1 MTKGDAEPVK
11 DPFEDPEPVK
21 DPFETDTKHLNS
33 KMRTA
38 INALRSQINEN
49 PAAPQ
54 ELREALGSLN
64 EAAVKFTNTLYRDL

>member
-1 MTKGDAEPVK
+1 MSRKFPFEDVDAEPVK
-11 DPFEDPEPVK
+11 DPFEA
-21 DPFETDTKHLNS
+21 DTKHLNS

-38 INALRSQINEN
+38 IDALRSQINEN

-54 ELREALGSLN
+54 ELREALESLN

>member
-1 MTKGDAEPVK
+1 MTKGDA
-11 DPFEDPEPVK
+11 EPVK

-38 INALRSQINEN
+38 IDALRSQINEN

-54 ELREALGSLN
+54 ELREALESLN